1 MSDTTKIILSVTA
14 IIAFFC
20 ILLWAFPQYRV
31 YSAKMSGKAAIQR
44 AEEQKKVL
52 IEDAKARRLAAEED
66 AKAEVIR
73 ARGMAEAMQIENG
86 QLTPVY
92 NQYLFI
98 RTLEELSEHG
108 DLPQIIYVPSDGML
122 PVMDLNKR

>member
-1 MSDTTKIILSVTA
+1 MNRTVG
-14 IIAFFC
+14 IIATIVGALCLVFFA
-20 ILLWAFPQYRV
+20 LWTFPQWSV
-31 YSAKMSGKAAIQR
+31 HNAKMSGKAAIQR

-52 IEDAKARRLAAEED
+52 VEDAKARRLAAEED

-73 ARGMAEAMQIENG
+73 AKGMAEAMQIENG

-108 DLPQIIYVPSDGML
+108 DLPQIIYVPSNGML
-122 PVMDLNKR
+122 PVMDLNK